1 MHIRRTTIGM
11 TALTVCALTMAVAC
25 SAGDDTD
32 RSVSTPTVEDAAS
45 GLPKAPPIKLPDF
58 WNGMGGGVFEFAADD
73 PSYTTDKIIS
83 VGNSSTAPTLWTW
96 GGESTVLNPVS
107 DGEIKT
113 GGSYIVNR
121 DGRPYVVTLWTGK
134 TAVSGNTLGDAKT
147 AHGLTTWD
155 DTGAVVFHGERVD
168 QDSAAMSARVALG
181 AKWKQSDGYLVQH
194 LDATVIDNVFQDGEL
209 LLDPLTGKSRVQP
222 IPNEKRVQATVLNEA
237 LTATGTWEAGDTVT
251 LTNSKTGTVTTL
263 TPDQAKCGGSA
274 PKLSAVKSSFDGR
287 YIVIGQR
294 VVDTTTQDSSC
305 LDKVGGPSL
314 TAIAST
320 GIAYGTASQNGSK
333 VVISYD
339 FETKAVTVLP
349 DAMVAPDFVGP
360 DDIAVVAPKVG
371 GNRHFGVYRTS
382 DR

>member
-1 MHIRRTTIGM
+1 MRM
-11 TALTVCALTMAVAC
+11 TALTACALTMAVAC

-32 RSVSTPTVEDAAS
+32 RSVSTSAVEDAAS
-45 GLPKAPPIKLPDF
+45 GLPKAPPTKLPGF
-58 WNGMGGGVFEFAADD
+58 WNGMSGGVFEFAADD
-73 PSYTTDKIIS
+73 PFYTTDKIIS

-134 TAVSGNTLGDAKT
+134 TAVSGNTLGEAKT

-181 AKWKQSDGYLVQH
+181 AKWKQSGGYLVQH

-222 IPNEKRVQATVLNEA
+222 IPNEKRVQTTVLSEA

-251 LTNSKTGTVTTL
+251 LTNSNTGAVTTL
-263 TPDQAKCGGSA
+263 TTDQARCGPGFA
-274 PKLSAVKSSFDGR
+274 PELSSVKSSFDGR
-287 YIVIGQR
+287 YIAIGQR
-294 VVDTTTQDSSC
+294 VIDTKTQDSSC
-305 LDKVGGPSL
+305 LDAAGGPSL
-314 TAIAST
+314 SAIAST

-371 GNRHFGVYRTS
+371 GNRYFGVYRTS

>member
-1 MHIRRTTIGM
+1 M
-11 TALTVCALTMAVAC
+11 TALTVCALTLAVAC

-32 RSVSTPTVEDAAS
+32 RSVSTPATEDAAS
-45 GLPKAPPIKLPDF
+45 GLPKAPPIKLPGF
-58 WNGMGGGVFEFAADD
+58 WDGMGGGVFEFAADD
-73 PSYTTDKIIS
+73 PFYTTDKIIS

-147 AHGLTTWD
+147 APGLTTWD

-168 QDSAAMSARVALG
+168 QDSAAMSAGSAQG
-181 AKWKQSDGYLVQH
+181 AKWESSGGYLVQH
-194 LDATVIDNVFQDGEL
+194 LDYTVIDNVFQDGEV

-222 IPNEKRVQATVLNEA
+222 IPNEKRIQSTVLNEA
-237 LTATGTWEAGDTVT
+237 LTATGVWEAGDTVT
-251 LTNSKTGTVTTL
+251 LTNSTTGAATTL
-263 TPDQAKCGGSA
+263 TPDQAKCGPGFA
-274 PKLSAVKSSFDGR
+274 PELSSVKSSFDGR
-287 YIVIGQR
+287 YIAIGQR
-294 VVDTTTQDSSC
+294 VIDTKTQDSSC
-305 LDKVGGPSL
+305 LDAAGGPSL

-320 GIAYGTASQNGSK
+320 GIGYGTASQNGSK

-339 FETKAVTVLP
+339 FATKAVTVLP
-349 DAMVAPDFVGP
+349 DAMIAPDFVGP
-360 DDIAVVAPKVG
+360 DDTAVVAPKVG
-371 GNRHFGVYRTS
+371 GNRYFGVYRTS